1 MGLHGLRALRPYLP
15 GRCAEAEP
23 SWTGVLLGVQ
33 GFLGFR
39 GWGSLGL
46 LGFRV

>member
-15 GRCAEAEP
+15 GRCAQAEP
-23 SWTGVLLGVQ
+23 SWTGFVPLGVQ

-39 GWGSLGL
+39 GWGSWGL
-46 LGFRV
+46 FRV